1 MKDGVYV
8 IINLNDKQS
17 KGTEVSLYIDRNT
30 IVNFDS
36 LGKVFDKTKVNLS
49 QATYLEYNLMT
60 LCVGFNILLSKIM
73 VAGKTL
79 LDYTNQ

>member
-1 MKDGVYV
+1 M
-8 IINLNDKQS
+8 
-17 KGTEVSLYIDRNT
+17 
-30 IVNFDS
+30 NFDS
-36 LGKVFDKTKVNLS
+36 LGEVFDKTKVNLS
-49 QATYLEYNLMT
+49 QTTHLEYNLMI

>member
-36 LGKVFDKTKVNLS
+36 LGEVFDKTKVNLS
-49 QATYLEYNLMT
+49 QATYLE
-60 LCVGFNILLSKIM
+60 
-73 VAGKTL
+73 
-79 LDYTNQ
+79 